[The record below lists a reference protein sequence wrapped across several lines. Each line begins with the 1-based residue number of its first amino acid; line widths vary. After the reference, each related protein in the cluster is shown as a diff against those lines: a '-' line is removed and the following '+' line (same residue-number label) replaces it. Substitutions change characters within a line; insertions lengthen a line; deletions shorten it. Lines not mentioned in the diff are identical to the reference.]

1 MLTLR
6 IRSIPSLA
14 VKVLMANNCTVLIVD
29 DSAADRRIYRRF
41 LTKSEDPHEFYDI
54 LEADSGEQGLALCQE
69 GSCQILLLDFYLP
82 DMDGLEFLQR
92 LKHQSHWTMPVI
104 MMTGQSDTAVAVQAM
119 KWGVLDY
126 LDKRHVTKDVL
137 RLLLR
142 NALQKSQLS
151 ARLIQ
156 TQERQQLIATTAL
169 RIRESLK
176 LQDILQT
183 AVNELQQLLKCDRVV
198 VYQCAIGQS
207 SPIMAQAIDP
217 ATESQSNTSLDWTQ
231 EVTLVCAAGGLTGG
245 DSKISQPHTSHDQL
259 IPITLVQGDAG
270 ETPPWGMLVA
280 HHGDRT
286 RPWQPDEVELLQ
298 EVSVHLAI
306 AIQQAELLGQTQA
319 ALEKEKQLNA
329 FKSQFVTTV
338 SHEYRTPLAAI
349 LGAAST
355 LKQHSR
361 RLEQARQQ
369 RLLDIIEE
377 RAKLMTKLV
386 SDVLM
391 VNQIELNKARFQP
404 MPLNLPLF
412 FSELMAEQRILGGDR
427 FQLSFEVSG
436 DTQHFCGDRGLL
448 RLIFDNL
455 LSNAIK
461 YSPNGGLIE
470 FTLVGE
476 PASIKIVVQDQG
488 IGILEEDQQ
497 HLFESFK
504 RGGNVDTIPGTG
516 LGLAIVKACVELHQG
531 HIQLKSSPGA
541 GTKVIIRLPNQLS
554 LTVPPDLSTTEE
566 LISRATSP
574 SP

>member
-1 MLTLR
+1 MLTLKDQEY
-6 IRSIPSLA
+6 PFPGC
-14 VKVLMANNCTVLIVD
+14 KVLMANNCTILIVD

-41 LTKSEDPHEFYDI
+41 LTKSEDSHEFYDI

-92 LKHQSHWTMPVI
+92 LKQQSHWTVPVI

-126 LDKRHVTKDVL
+126 LDKRYVTKDVL

-151 ARLIQ
+151 ARLVQ
-156 TQERQQLIATTAL
+156 TQERQRLIATTAL

-198 VYQCAIGQS
+198 VYQCAMGQS
-207 SPIMAQAIDP
+207 SPVMAQAIDP
-217 ATESQSNTSLDWTQ
+217 ATESQSSISLDWTQ
-231 EVTLVCAAGGLTGG
+231 EVTLVCAAGG
-245 DSKISQPHTSHDQL
+245 DFKNSQPPTTHDQL
-259 IPITLVQGDAG
+259 IPIILVQGNAG

-286 RPWQPDEVELLQ
+286 RPWLPDEVELLQ

-361 RLEQARQQ
+361 RLEQTRQQ

-377 RAKLMTKLV
+377 KAKLMTKLV

-412 FSELMAEQRILGGDR
+412 FSELIAEQRILGGDR
-427 FQLSFEVSG
+427 FQLLFEVSG
-436 DTQHFCGDRGLL
+436 DTQYFCGDRGLL

-541 GTKVIIRLPNQLS
+541 GTKVTIRLPNQLS
-554 LTVPPDLSTTEE
+554 LTVPPELSATEE
-566 LISRATSP
+566 LTPNATTP
-574 SP
+574 PP